1 MDTDRNS
8 RPSLAALYRD
18 FASRWEIE
26 NVPAGTKWVAVL
38 RETDGD
44 AITLVVANNIS
55 TLRYRM
61 NQSER
66 EGPAGPA

>member
-1 MDTDRNS
+1 MDTDRNG

-26 NVPAGTKWVAVL
+26 SVPPGTKWVAVL
-38 RETDGD
+38 RETDKD
-44 AITLVVANNIS
+44 TVTFVVANDVS

-66 EGPAGPA
+66 EEPAGQA